1 MSDLISRQDAVDE
14 IQMLMEQS
22 EDDEHD
28 KTWNNAIR
36 GAVNAVKHH
45 TKSAQPEIIRC
56 KDCKWFAEF
65 THNGEPTGH
74 GSCNNPQNGWWR
86 CPQADW
92 FCADGERR

>member
-1 MSDLISRQDAVDE
+1 MSDFAKDINVPTNDLIRRQDAIDE
-14 IQMLMEQS
+14 IQMLLEQS

-56 KDCKWFAEF
+56 KDCKWQQTCGYISTKTISERK
-65 THNGEPTGH
+65 N
-74 GSCNNPQNGWWR
+74 
-86 CPQADW
+86 W
-92 FCADGERR
+92 FCADGEMR